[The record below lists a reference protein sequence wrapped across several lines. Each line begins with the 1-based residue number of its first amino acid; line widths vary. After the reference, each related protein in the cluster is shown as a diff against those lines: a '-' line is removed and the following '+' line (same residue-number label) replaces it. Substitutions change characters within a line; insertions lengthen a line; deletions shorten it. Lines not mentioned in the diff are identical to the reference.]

1 VPREDALCI
10 PRFLRSLESQVPDR
24 RAARSLR
31 KASSRRGERGKI
43 DDHVSLRGRTV
54 DAHAISHLPWWLR
67 AKSTFPDSSILFATN
82 IEHRH
87 SRRSPI
93 FHASRDSRRCL
104 AGTPGPL
111 DASMRTI
118 DRRFHANRAAET
130 LPISCRDSLA
140 DSLPQAVSLQAEF
153 RHQRRVT
160 HAVYD
165 IPCTISIISAASPAA
180 HSAERRVR
188 TRGSQDAGFA
198 QGRSE

>member
-31 KASSRRGERGKI
+31 NASSRREERGKI

-54 DAHAISHLPWWLR
+54 DAHAISRLPWWLR

-93 FHASRDSRRCL
+93 FHASHDSRRCL

-111 DASMRTI
+111 DAD
-118 DRRFHANRAAET
+118 DRSALSRDRVAET
-130 LPISCRDSLA
+130 LPISRGDSLA

-188 TRGSQDAGFA
+188 MRGSQDAGFA
-198 QGRSE
+198 QGKRE